1 MVMDA
6 SLITH
11 FVWEKIVYLKFFQC
25 MSSHC
30 WDSPVIIV
38 PLERLVKRR
47 NQQVVLECSV
57 HANPMEIYY
66 MEHLSKKIKT
76 SDRRRLEE
84 TKSRSDLRILR
95 LYIPFIANSDF
106 GEYKCFAANK
116 LGQSEVHMSLSGDYF
131 NIIFISLSSFIFL
144 PFY

>member
-1 MVMDA
+1 MHVFALFRFPCD
-6 SLITH
+6 H
-11 FVWEKIVYLKFFQC
+11 
-25 MSSHC
+25 
-30 WDSPVIIV
+30 
-38 PLERLVKRR
+38 RR
-47 NQQVVLECSV
+47 IGEVGEEAQPTSGLRVLCTRQS
-57 HANPMEIYY
+57 NGDIYY